1 MSTAAFSQALLAA
14 ATTAAPGFV
23 GVLDVRRGC
32 FVQVNPDGAQLLG
45 YPSEAALLAA
55 PQPLGHAP
63 ALRRTAWVALLAR
76 ARQQG
81 HAETDTDIRRAD
93 GSTFPARVVLT
104 PFAADGYDY
113 LLVRLSE
120 QQRLHQAEQRLAQS
134 VRRFEAVVANA
145 TIGII
150 VCNRAGQMV
159 AANQMA
165 HQQFGYAP
173 GTLLGQPLDQ
183 LVPPA
188 PGRHHEQL
196 RQQFNAEPSVR
207 AMRAHRGELEGLRED
222 GSVFPVEVSL
232 SYFYL
237 DEELFV
243 VSYILDITA
252 QRQADQALVAERRR
266 VERLNAELEQK
277 VTDRTLALTHTLA
290 QLEQRSEELT
300 QALAAE
306 QELGELKSRFVS
318 MASHEFRTPLTV
330 VLTSVSLLEKYPL
343 VELEARR
350 PRQLA
355 RIRQAVNHLNSI
367 LEEFLSVGRIEE
379 GKVLARP
386 GRVHLPTLLADTVA
400 DVQPLAQPG
409 QRIEVASTG
418 DEEMWLDAS
427 LLRKVLVN
435 LLSNALKYSGPASVV
450 QLRAAAQARQLQL
463 QVQDQGIGISPE
475 DQQHLFG
482 RFFRARNATNLPG
495 TGLGL
500 YIVARYLELLGGTIA
515 LHSELGMGTTIT
527 LSLPYDDEDHPA
539 D

>member
-1 MSTAAFSQALLAA
+1 MPTAAFSQALLAA

-23 GVLDVRRGC
+23 GVLAVRRGRL
-32 FVQVNPDGAQLLG
+32 VQVNPAGVQLLG

-55 PQPLGHAP
+55 PRPLGHAP
-63 ALRRTAWVALLAR
+63 ALGRTAWVAHLAR
-76 ARQQG
+76 ARQHG

-104 PFAADGYDY
+104 PFAADGHDY
-113 LLVRLSE
+113 LLVRLSG
-120 QQRLHQAEQRLAQS
+120 QQRLHQAEQQLVQS
-134 VRRFEAVVANA
+134 VRRFEAVVASA

-150 VCNRAGQMV
+150 VCNRAGRMV
-159 AANQMA
+159 SANQMA

-173 GTLLGQPLDQ
+173 GSLPGRSLDQ
-183 LVPPA
+183 LVPTA

-196 RQQFNAEPSVR
+196 RQGFNANPSVR
-207 AMRAHRGELEGLRED
+207 AMGAHRGELEGRRQD

-277 VTDRTLALTHTLA
+277 VADRTLALTHTLA
-290 QLEQRSEELT
+290 QLEQRQQELA
-300 QALAAE
+300 QALQAE

-330 VLTSVSLLEKYPL
+330 VLTSVALLEKYSL
-343 VELEARR
+343 AELEARR
-350 PRQLA
+350 PRQLT

-379 GKVLARP
+379 GQVQARP
-386 GRVHLPTLLADTVA
+386 GRVHLPALLAETVA
-400 DVQPLAQPG
+400 DVQPLARPG
-409 QRIEVASTG
+409 QRVELALSG
-418 DEEMWLDAS
+418 DEQLWLDAS

-435 LLSNALKYSGPASVV
+435 LLSNALKYSGPAAVV
-450 QLRAAAQARQLQL
+450 HLRAQARAGQLTIS
-463 QVQDQGIGISPE
+463 VQDPGIGISAE
-475 DQQHLFG
+475 DQ
-482 RFFRARNATNLPG
+482 
-495 TGLGL
+495 
-500 YIVARYLELLGGTIA
+500 
-515 LHSELGMGTTIT
+515 
-527 LSLPYDDEDHPA
+527 
-539 D
+539 